1 MATGFLHPGAMGA
14 SLATVCRGD
23 RLWCGNGR
31 SDATRTRA
39 EAAGMEDV
47 GSLEDLIAR
56 ADVIVS
62 VCPPG
67 AAVEVAEAVSRAGFD
82 GTYVDANA
90 IAPTTARSIAARFT
104 NFVDGGVVGPPVQ
117 AAGTTRLY
125 LSGDLA
131 HEVAA
136 LWKDTLLET
145 RVVDGGAGAAS
156 AVKVCFAAWTKGTA
170 ALLLAIRALA
180 AAENV
185 EDALLA
191 EWVTSQP
198 GLDDQACALP
208 PAMLPRRGALP
219 VNSTRLRRPSP
230 PTICPTASPPPRPT
244 STNDLPSSKMS
255 PASTLQDVISATLS
269 RTVLAALT
277 RTRRLAEARM
287 RTAMDR
293 LDGKVAIVTGSSS
306 GIGEATARRL
316 ADLGARVVV
325 NSSSSVEA
333 GTAVAD
339 SLPTESLYVQ
349 ADISDQ
355 SQGHDLIAR
364 TVDRFGRLDIL
375 VNNAGWTTR
384 IPHTD
389 LDALTDEIFRKT
401 FEVNVFGTWWLTKAA
416 MPHLRESTDGNV
428 VTITSIAGL
437 RPIGS
442 SIAYAMSKATLNH
455 MTALLAK
462 ACGPVRVNAVAP
474 GLVATPWT
482 SQWEDQHAAVA
493 ATAPLRRSATPD
505 DCAEAVIGLLRSSYV
520 TGHVVVVDGG
530 TALVI

>member
-1 MATGFLHPGAMGA
+1 MQ
-14 SLATVCRGD
+14 GD
-23 RLWCGNGR
+23 R
-31 SDATRTRA
+31 S
-39 EAAGMEDV
+39 
-47 GSLEDLIAR
+47 
-56 ADVIVS
+56 
-62 VCPPG
+62 
-67 AAVEVAEAVSRAGFD
+67 
-82 GTYVDANA
+82 
-90 IAPTTARSIAARFT
+90 
-104 NFVDGGVVGPPVQ
+104 
-117 AAGTTRLY
+117 
-125 LSGDLA
+125 
-131 HEVAA
+131 
-136 LWKDTLLET
+136 
-145 RVVDGGAGAAS
+145 
-156 AVKVCFAAWTKGTA
+156 
-170 ALLLAIRALA
+170 
-180 AAENV
+180 
-185 EDALLA
+185 
-191 EWVTSQP
+191 
-198 GLDDQACALP
+198 
-208 PAMLPRRGALP
+208 
-219 VNSTRLRRPSP
+219 
-230 PTICPTASPPPRPT
+230 
-244 STNDLPSSKMS
+244 
-255 PASTLQDVISATLS
+255 
-269 RTVLAALT
+269 
-277 RTRRLAEARM
+277 
-287 RTAMDR
+287 MDR

-316 ADLGARVVV
+316 ADLGASVVV

-339 SLPTESLYVQ
+339 SLSTESLYVQ

-364 TVDRFGRLDIL
+364 TVERFGRLDIL

-493 ATAPLRRSATPD
+493 AAAPLRRSARPD